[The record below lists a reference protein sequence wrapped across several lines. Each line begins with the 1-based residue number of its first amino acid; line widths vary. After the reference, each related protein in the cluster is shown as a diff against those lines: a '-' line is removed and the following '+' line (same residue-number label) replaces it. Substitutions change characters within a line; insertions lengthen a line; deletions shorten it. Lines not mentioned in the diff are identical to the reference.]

1 MVGSQ
6 SGGSSSAPCSPPA
19 PVDVASHMACGITCR
34 SEAPTEYVCRM
45 GWISQIKEERTLN
58 WTWKG
63 REWDE
68 GSKDEE
74 RHLFEGKM

>member
-1 MVGSQ
+1 MQPNTECNAVVNQ
-6 SGGSSSAPCSPPA
+6 SKS
-19 PVDVASHMACGITCR
+19 V
-34 SEAPTEYVCRM
+34 VCRM

>member
-1 MVGSQ
+1 MQPNTECNAVVNQ
-6 SGGSSSAPCSPPA
+6 SKS
-19 PVDVASHMACGITCR
+19 V
-34 SEAPTEYVCRM
+34 VCRM
-45 GWISQIKEERTLN
+45 GWISQIKEERNFN